1 MHALRARDD
10 LLPADEHV
18 ERVAVLGG
26 LEGAGHGVEGADGQG
41 EAVQDEKVG
50 AVFWLFFVGRRR
62 SFILGGVVVC
72 ILVWSGGSCD
82 VRRLFEK
89 SASRGL
95 PRLQDRPPPPPHP

>member
-62 SFILGGVVVC
+62 SFILGGVVVWIC
-72 ILVWSGGSCD
+72 FGPGG
-82 VRRLFEK
+82 R
-89 SASRGL
+89 AM
-95 PRLQDRPPPPPHP
+95 